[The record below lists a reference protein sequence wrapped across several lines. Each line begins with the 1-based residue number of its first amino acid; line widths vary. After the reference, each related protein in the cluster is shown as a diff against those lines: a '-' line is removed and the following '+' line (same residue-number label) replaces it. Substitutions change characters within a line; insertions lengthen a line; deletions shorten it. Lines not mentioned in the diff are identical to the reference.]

1 MTLQKGDRL
10 QTQCY
15 KHDGNVH
22 KCWEETIYLT
32 STDEYNIFANY
43 KTKVTEFDGR
53 VWRTKEPAIVFFSK
67 TNWFHII
74 GQIKKDGIY
83 YYCDMA
89 SPHVI
94 EDGVIKYIDY
104 DLDLRVFPDGSFK
117 VLDRGEYQYH
127 KRIMNYSNDID
138 KILKDE
144 LTILINKVRNKEYPF
159 NAYVINH
166 YYVMFQDFLKKTIK

>member
-67 TNWFHII
+67 TNWFFNVSNLPVLT
-74 GQIKKDGIY
+74 
-83 YYCDMA
+83 YCF
-89 SPHVI
+89 
-94 EDGVIKYIDY
+94 
-104 DLDLRVFPDGSFK
+104 VFAN
-117 VLDRGEYQYH
+117 V
-127 KRIMNYSNDID
+127 
-138 KILKDE
+138 
-144 LTILINKVRNKEYPF
+144 
-159 NAYVINH
+159 
-166 YYVMFQDFLKKTIK
+166 

>member
-104 DLDLRVFPDGSFK
+104 DLDLRVFNDGAFK
-117 VLDRGEYQYH
+117 ILDRNEYNYH
-127 KRIMNYSNDID
+127 KKLMRYSREVNYIIKEELSSLIEMKKAGEFPFDTQIIEYYY
-138 KILKDE
+138 KIFKNIQE
-144 LTILINKVRNKEYPF
+144 
-159 NAYVINH
+159 NH
-166 YYVMFQDFLKKTIK
+166 